1 MSSNCLWSD
10 WPLINI
16 VSLQLWLYQETGMG
30 PNGPAK
36 SLGAPTAVSQGMGLK
51 QMCKLAPG
59 KSECKSEILRWEC
72 SEDRNSTEMLIFP
85 SLLSGFALRYCK
97 HLKNKSTAGG
107 SPLRHWQP
115 GPCSSREHPD
125 ATGLPCSS
133 ESVGRLPML
142 SPCCNAPRSLRH

>member
-1 MSSNCLWSD
+1 MDLQSRLGPLLLSRRAWALSRCANLHPASQNASQKSS
-10 WPLINI
+10 
-16 VSLQLWLYQETGMG
+16 G
-30 PNGPAK
+30 
-36 SLGAPTAVSQGMGLK
+36 
-51 QMCKLAPG
+51 
-59 KSECKSEILRWEC
+59 REC

-85 SLLSGFALRYCK
+85 SLLSDFALRYCK

-142 SPCCNAPRSLRH
+142 SPCSKITSTLGELGSLAGY